1 MRVDVV
7 LRRLATAGALLV
19 LGGCGRVPLLDPKGP
34 VGDSER
40 VVIIVA
46 FLLMLLVVVPVQIL
60 AFRFARKYR
69 ASNPDARYEPKW
81 GHSLRLELVVWLVP
95 VAIVTALGYLAWT
108 RTLELD
114 PDKPI
119 DSAARP
125 VRVDAV
131 SLDWKWLFIYP
142 DQDIAVVNELVF
154 PAGVPLNL
162 RITSGTVMT
171 SFFIPQLGSQI
182 YGMGGMVTRLHLLA
196 DEPGTYAG
204 KNQQYSGA
212 GYSDMTFDAIAKS
225 PAEFADWVQK
235 VKQSPDRLDA
245 ARYQRL
251 AQPTKGYPVTYFGS
265 VTSGLFDDVVDQY
278 CPSAV
283 GREHRSKIG
292 VGERGK

>member
-1 MRVDVV
+1 MRVNRV
-7 LRRLATAGALLV
+7 LHRLTAAGALFA

-40 VVIIVA
+40 LVIIVA

-81 GHSLRLELVVWLVP
+81 SHSLRLELVVWLVP
-95 VAIVTALGYLAWT
+95 VAIVSALGYLAWT
-108 RTLELD
+108 KTLELD
-114 PDKPI
+114 PRRPI
-119 DSAARP
+119 ESAARP

-162 RITSGTVMT
+162 RITSDTVMT

-182 YGMGGMVTRLHLLA
+182 YGMGGMITELHLLA

-204 KNQQYSGA
+204 HNQQYSGA
-212 GYSDMTFDAIAKS
+212 GYSDMAFDAVAKS
-225 PAEFADWVQK
+225 PAEFADWVRE
-235 VKQSPDRLDA
+235 VKQSPDRLDP

-251 AQPTKGYPVTYFGS
+251 ARPTMGHPVTYFGS
-265 VTSGLFDDVVDQY
+265 VAAGLFEDVVAKY
-278 CPSAV
+278 RPAAV
-283 GREHRSKIG
+283 GREHGSAG
-292 VGERGK
+292 DPDERGM